1 MLSLAAI
8 LETSARDRP
17 DKAAIVQGPA
27 RISYRELDERAQ
39 AVAADLAGRGI
50 GPGDVVALACPN
62 VPAFPVFY
70 FGVLKAGATVL
81 PVSILLK
88 RDEMAYLLND
98 SGAKALV
105 CHAGSAELPLGE
117 VGRAAFGDAPAC
129 RHFIEAD
136 APVAEASFDTVQ
148 RGPDEVAV
156 VLYTSGTT
164 GRPKGAMLTHSNLLM
179 NAEICVE
186 LGEVRPED
194 VVLVALPLFHVFG
207 QVVQML
213 AAFRKAATMVL
224 APRFEPGLCLGLMES
239 EKVTLFSG
247 VPTMLWALLTYPDA
261 EKHDLAAIAASLR
274 QVTVGGAS
282 TPVEILR
289 GFEKKFDV
297 TVLEGYGLSETSPGV
312 SFNRRDRERK
322 VGSVGLPVWGVEVQV
337 VDPEDNPVPAGD
349 PGEVVVRGHC
359 VMKGYLGR
367 PEETAEALR
376 GGWFHT
382 GDIGRFDE
390 DGYLYIVDR
399 LKEMIIR
406 GGFNVYPRE
415 VEELLV
421 THPEISLAAVVGMPD
436 EQYGEEVKAFVVP
449 AAGASPEPEAI
460 VAWARERLAGYKYP
474 RIVELRESLPL
485 GATGKILKRDLN

>member
-1 MLSLAAI
+1 M
-8 LETSARDRP
+8 
-17 DKAAIVQGPA
+17 
-27 RISYRELDERAQ
+27 
-39 AVAADLAGRGI
+39 AD
-50 GPGDVVALACPN
+50 
-62 VPAFPVFY
+62 
-70 FGVLKAGATVL
+70 TV
-81 PVSILLK
+81 
-88 RDEMAYLLND
+88 
-98 SGAKALV
+98 
-105 CHAGSAELPLGE
+105 
-117 VGRAAFGDAPAC
+117 
-129 RHFIEAD
+129 
-136 APVAEASFDTVQ
+136 FDTVQ
-148 RGPDEVAV
+148 CGPDDTAV

-179 NAEICVE
+179 NAQLCVD
-186 LGEVRPED
+186 LGEVRLED

-224 APRFEPGLCLGLMES
+224 APRFEPGLCLSLMES

-261 EKHDLAAIAASLR
+261 EKHDLAAIASTLR

-312 SFNRRDRERK
+312 SFNQLDRERK
-322 VGSVGLPVWGVEVQV
+322 VGSVGLPIWGVEVQV
-337 VDPEDNPVPAGD
+337 VDPHDNPVPVGE

-367 PEETAEALR
+367 PEETAETLR

-421 THPEISLAAVVGMPD
+421 THPEVSLAAVLGVPD
-436 EQYGEEVKAFVVP
+436 EQYGEEIKAYIVP
-449 AAGASPEPEAI
+449 TAGAEPDPDAI
-460 VAWARERLAGYKYP
+460 VAWVRERLAGYKYP

-485 GATGKILKRDLN
+485 GATGKILKRDLS

>member
-1 MLSLAAI
+1 MLSVAAI
-8 LETSARDRP
+8 LETSARDWP
-17 DKAAIVQGPA
+17 DRTAVVLGPV
-27 RISYRELDERAQ
+27 RLSYRELDARAQ

-50 GPGDVVALACPN
+50 GPGDIVALACPN
-62 VPAFPVFY
+62 APAFPAFY
-70 FGVLKAGATVL
+70 FGVLKTGATVL

-88 RDEMAYLLND
+88 PDELAYLLND

-105 CHAGSAELPLGE
+105 CHKGSPELPLGE
-117 VGRAAFGDAPAC
+117 IGRAAFGQAAAC
-129 RHFIEAD
+129 AHFIDAD
-136 APVAEASFDTVQ
+136 AAMPEAAFDTVQ
-148 RGPDEVAV
+148 RAPDDTAV

-164 GRPKGAMLTHSNLLM
+164 GRPKGAMLTHANIVM
-179 NAEICVE
+179 NAQLCVD
-186 LGEVRPED
+186 LAEVRMTD
-194 VVLVALPLFHVFG
+194 VVLIALPLFHVFG

-213 AAFRKAATMVL
+213 AAFRRAATVVL
-224 APRFEPGLCLGLMES
+224 APRFDPGACLQSMER

-261 EKHDLAAIAASLR
+261 DKHDLAAIAGRLR

-289 GFEKKFDV
+289 GFEAKFDV
-297 TVLEGYGLSETSPGV
+297 VVLEGYGLSETSPGV
-312 SFNRRDRERK
+312 TFNRLDRERK
-322 VGSVGLPVWGVEVQV
+322 VGSVGLPVWGVEVRV
-337 VDPEDNPVPAGD
+337 VDAEDNPVPAGER
-349 PGEVVVRGHC
+349 GEVVVRGHC

-421 THPEISLAAVVGMPD
+421 THPEISLAAVVGAPD
-436 EQYGEEVKAFVVP
+436 ARYGEEVKAFIVP
-449 AAGASPEPEAI
+449 AAGASPDPAAVI
-460 VAWARERLAGYKYP
+460 AWAKERLAGYKYP
-474 RIVELRESLPL
+474 RIVELRDSLPL
-485 GATGKILKRDLN
+485 NATGKIMKRELR

>member
-17 DKAAIVQGPA
+17 DKAAIVQGPVRMSYQDLDA
-27 RISYRELDERAQ
+27 RAR

-50 GPGDVVALACPN
+50 GPGDIVALACPN
-62 VPAFPVFY
+62 APAFPAFY

-88 RDEMAYLLND
+88 RGEMAYLLND

-105 CHAGSAELPLGE
+105 CHEGSAELPLGA

-129 RHFIEAD
+129 EHFIAAD
-136 APVAEASFDTVQ
+136 MPAAEAVFDTVQ
-148 RGPDEVAV
+148 RGPDDMAV

-164 GRPKGAMLTHSNLLM
+164 GRPKGAMLTHANLLM
-179 NAEICVE
+179 NAELCVD
-186 LGEVRPED
+186 LGEVCPED

-261 EKHDLAAIAASLR
+261 EKHDLAAIAATLR

-289 GFEKKFDV
+289 GFEARFDV

-312 SFNRRDRERK
+312 TFNRLDRERK
-322 VGSVGLPVWGVEVQV
+322 IGSVGLPVWGVEVRV
-337 VDPEDNPVPAGD
+337 LDAADNPVPVGE

-390 DGYLYIVDR
+390 DVLPVYRGPAEGDDYPRRVQR
-399 LKEMIIR
+399 LSARGRGASGDPSGGLACRRRRRAGRAVRR
-406 GGFNVYPRE
+406 GGQGLYRAGGRRRTRSGRHRR
-415 VEELLV
+415 LG
-421 THPEISLAAVVGMPD
+421 AG
-436 EQYGEEVKAFVVP
+436 
-449 AAGASPEPEAI
+449 AAGG
-460 VAWARERLAGYKYP
+460 L
-474 RIVELRESLPL
+474 
-485 GATGKILKRDLN
+485 

>member
-1 MLSLAAI
+1 MLSLATI

-17 DKAAIVQGPA
+17 DGTAIVQGPA
-27 RISYRELDERAQ
+27 RMSYRELDARAQ
-39 AVAADLAGRGI
+39 AVAAHLAGRGI
-50 GPGDVVALACPN
+50 GPGDIVALACPN
-62 VPAFPVFY
+62 IPAFPAFY

-88 RDEMAYLLND
+88 RGELAYLLND

-105 CHAGSAELPLGE
+105 CHEGSAELPLGA
-117 VGRAAFGDAPAC
+117 VGRAAFDDAPVC
-129 RHFIEAD
+129 EHFIEVD
-136 APVAEASFDTVQ
+136 APVPEACFDTVQ
-148 RGPDEVAV
+148 RNPDDTAV

-164 GRPKGAMLTHSNLLM
+164 GRPKGAMLTHANLLM
-179 NAEICVE
+179 NVQLCVD
-186 LGEVRPED
+186 LVEVRPDD

-213 AAFRKAATMVL
+213 AAFRMAATMVL

-239 EKVTLFSG
+239 EEVTLFSG
-247 VPTMLWALLTYPDA
+247 VPTMLWALLNYPDA
-261 EKHDLAAIAASLR
+261 ERHDLAAIASRLR
-274 QVTVGGAS
+274 HVTVGGAS

-289 GFEKKFDV
+289 AFEEKFDV

-322 VGSVGLPVWGVEVQV
+322 VGSVGLPVWGVEVRV
-337 VDPEDNPVPAGD
+337 VDPDDNPVPVGE

-367 PEETAEALR
+367 PEETAEVLR

-390 DGYLYIVDR
+390 DGYIYIVDR

-421 THPEISLAAVVGMPD
+421 THPEVSLAAVVGVPD
-436 EQYGEEVKAFVVP
+436 ERYGEEIKAYIVP
-449 AAGASPEPEAI
+449 AAGAEPDPDAI
-460 VAWARERLAGYKYP
+460 AVWARERLAGYKYP

-485 GATGKILKRDLN
+485 GATGKILKRDLG

>member
-1 MLSLAAI
+1 MLSLATI

-17 DKAAIVQGPA
+17 DKTALMQGPV
-27 RISYRELDERAQ
+27 RMSYRDLDARAQ

-50 GPGDVVALACPN
+50 GPGDIVALACPN

-70 FGVLKAGATVL
+70 FGVLKTGATVL

-105 CHAGSAELPLGE
+105 CHEGSAELPLGA

-129 RHFIEAD
+129 EHLIDPD
-136 APVAEASFDTVQ
+136 APLADASFDTVQ
-148 RGPDEVAV
+148 RAPGDTAV

-164 GRPKGAMLTHSNLLM
+164 GRPKGAMLTHANLLM
-179 NAEICVE
+179 NAQVCVE
-186 LGEVRPED
+186 LGDIGPED

-213 AAFRKAATMVL
+213 AALRQAATVIL

-239 EKVTLFSG
+239 GKVTLFSG

-261 EKHDLAAIAASLR
+261 EKHDLAAIASSLR

-337 VDPEDNPVPAGD
+337 VDPEDCPVPAGEA
-349 PGEVVVRGHC
+349 GEVVVRGHC

-421 THPEISLAAVVGMPD
+421 THPEISLAAVVGVPD

-485 GATGKILKRDLN
+485 GATGKILKRDLC

>member
-1 MLSLAAI
+1 MLSLATI

-17 DKAAIVQGPA
+17 DKTAIVQGPA
-27 RISYRELDERAQ
+27 RVSYREFDARAQ

-50 GPGDVVALACPN
+50 GPGDIVALVCPN
-62 VPAFPVFY
+62 VPAFAAFY
-70 FGVLKAGATVL
+70 FGVLKTGATVL

-98 SGAKALV
+98 SRAKALV
-105 CHAGSAELPLGE
+105 CHEGSAELPLGA

-129 RHFIEAD
+129 EHFIEAA

-148 RGPDEVAV
+148 CSPDDTAV

-179 NAEICVE
+179 NAQLCVD
-186 LGEVRPED
+186 LGEVRMSD

-261 EKHDLAAIAASLR
+261 EKHDLAAIASTLR

-289 GFEKKFDV
+289 GFEAKFDV

-312 SFNRRDRERK
+312 SFNQLDRERK
-322 VGSVGLPVWGVEVQV
+322 VGSVGLPVWGVEVRV
-337 VDPEDNPVPAGD
+337 VDPEDNPVPVGE

-421 THPEISLAAVVGMPD
+421 THPEVSLAAVMGVPD
-436 EQYGEEVKAFVVP
+436 EQYGEEIKAFIVP
-449 AAGASPEPEAI
+449 VAGAAPDPDAI
-460 VAWARERLAGYKYP
+460 IGWARERLAGYKYP

-485 GATGKILKRDLN
+485 NATGKIMKRDLS

>member
-27 RISYRELDERAQ
+27 RISYRELDARAQ

-50 GPGDVVALACPN
+50 GPGDIVALACPN
-62 VPAFPVFY
+62 VLAFPAFY

-98 SGAKALV
+98 SGAKALI
-105 CHAGSAELPLGE
+105 CHEGSAELPLGE

-129 RHFIEAD
+129 RHFIEAG

-164 GRPKGAMLTHSNLLM
+164 GRPKGAMLTHTNLLM

-213 AAFRKAATMVL
+213 AAFRKGATVVL

-261 EKHDLAAIAASLR
+261 DKHDLAAIASGLR

-289 GFEKKFDV
+289 GFETKFDV

-337 VDPEDNPVPAGD
+337 VDPEDNPVPAGE

-415 VEELLV
+415 VEELLA
-421 THPEISLAAVVGMPD
+421 THPGISLAAVVGVPD
-436 EQYGEEVKAFVVP
+436 ERYGEEVKAFVVP
-449 AAGASPEPEAI
+449 VAGANPEPEAI

>member
-1 MLSLAAI
+1 MLSLATI
-8 LETSARDRP
+8 LETSARDLP

-27 RISYRELDERAQ
+27 RISYRELDARAQ

-50 GPGDVVALACPN
+50 GPGDIVALACPN
-62 VPAFPVFY
+62 VPAFPAFY

-105 CHAGSAELPLGE
+105 CHEGSAELPLGE
-117 VGRAAFGDAPAC
+117 VGRAAFDDAPAC

-213 AAFRKAATMVL
+213 AAFRKAATVVL

-289 GFEKKFDV
+289 GFETKFDV

-337 VDPEDNPVPAGD
+337 VDPEDNPVPVGE

-367 PEETAEALR
+367 PEETAETLR

-415 VEELLV
+415 VEELLA
-421 THPEISLAAVVGMPD
+421 THPEISLAAVVGVPD

-460 VAWARERLAGYKYP
+460 VAWRASAWQGISIPGSSSCAKACRWARPARF
-474 RIVELRESLPL
+474 
-485 GATGKILKRDLN
+485 

>member
-8 LETSARDRP
+8 LETSARDCP
-17 DKAAIVQGPA
+17 DKTAIVQG
-27 RISYRELDERAQ
+27 RTQICYRELDMQAQ

-50 GPGDVVALACPN
+50 GPGDIVALACPN

-70 FGVLKAGATVL
+70 FGVLKTGATVL

-105 CHAGSAELPLGE
+105 CHEGWAELPLGV

-129 RHFIEAD
+129 EHLIETDPPAAD
-136 APVAEASFDTVQ
+136 ASFDTVQ
-148 RGPDEVAV
+148 RSADDTAV

-164 GRPKGAMLTHSNLLM
+164 GRPKGAMLTHANLLM
-179 NAEICVE
+179 NAQLCVE
-186 LGEVRPED
+186 LGRVRPED

-213 AAFRKAATMVL
+213 AALRQAATLVL
-224 APRFEPGLCLGLMES
+224 APRFEPGLCLSLMES

-261 EKHDLAAIAASLR
+261 EKHDLAAIASRLR

-289 GFEKKFDV
+289 GFEQKFDV
-297 TVLEGYGLSETSPGV
+297 PVLEGYGLSETSPGA
-312 SFNRRDRERK
+312 SFNRHDRKRK
-322 VGSVGLPVWGVEVQV
+322 IGSVGLPLWGVEIRV
-337 VDPEDNPVPAGD
+337 VDPEDNPVPVGE

-367 PEETAEALR
+367 PEESAETLR

-390 DGYLYIVDR
+390 EGYLYIVDR

-421 THPEISLAAVVGMPD
+421 THPEISLAAVIGVPD

-449 AAGASPEPEAI
+449 ADGASPAPDAI
-460 VAWARERLAGYKYP
+460 IAWAREHLAGYKYP

-485 GATGKILKRDLN
+485 GATGKILKRDLS